1 MANEHWYALIVRSG
15 FAPIVAQKLRR
26 LDLETFVPS
35 LQSVTSQN
43 PLRRRPPTEYIYCRF
58 SLEDRLTVTNV
69 AGVVDILGIPE
80 PMPLDPRRVSKIP
93 RF

>member
-1 MANEHWYALIVRSG
+1 MAHQHWYALIVRAG

-35 LQSVTSQN
+35 LQFVTPSKN
-43 PLRRRPPTEYIYCRF
+43 ARRQAPTEYVYCRF
-58 SLEDRLTVTNV
+58 SLEDRLTVTKV
-69 AGVVDILGIPE
+69 AGVMDILGIPE

-93 RF
+93 RS